1 MVNPMPPGQPG
12 GYGPPGQSNPYGGQ
26 SNPQQNQPHPYLGQP
41 HPYGAPPPGVPAPM
55 QSAPGYGPPRRPA
68 SGGAMERVAGGLL
81 LVTALLV
88 IVFRA
93 TNAFSSGS
101 RFLWS
106 DIMLVLIIL
115 LAILTGIGTLA
126 GMGARYTVLRA
137 LAAVAAG
144 MLLSGMVEAVLS
156 AAQFEFLFE
165 DTFWLSIPCALAA
178 FAATLAMVVSA
189 AAERTPPAPGPLGGQ
204 GPHQYPPPN
213 QPPR

>member
-12 GYGPPGQSNPYGGQ
+12 GYGPQGQANPYGGQ
-26 SNPQQNQPHPYLGQP
+26 VNPQQSQPHPYQP
-41 HPYGAPPPGVPAPM
+41 HPYGAPPPGLPAPAP
-55 QSAPGYGPPRRPA
+55 SVPGYGPPSRPA

-81 LVTALLV
+81 LIAALFA
-88 IVFRA
+88 IVFRVA
-93 TNAFSSGS
+93 NAFSSSSS

-106 DIMLVLIIL
+106 DIMLVLMIL
-115 LAILTGIGTLA
+115 LAILTGICTLA
-126 GMGARYTVLRA
+126 GMGARYPVLRS

-178 FAATLAMVVSA
+178 FAATLATVVA
-189 AAERTPPAPGPLGGQ
+189 AATTRTGGQ
-204 GPHQYPPPN
+204 GPHQYPPRN
-213 QPPR
+213 QPPF